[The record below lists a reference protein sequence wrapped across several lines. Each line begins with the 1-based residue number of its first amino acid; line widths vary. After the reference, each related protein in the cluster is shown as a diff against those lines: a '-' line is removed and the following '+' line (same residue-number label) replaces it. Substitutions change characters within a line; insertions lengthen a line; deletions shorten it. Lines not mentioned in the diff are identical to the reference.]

1 MKMIYATGDFH
12 GNTFRFRPQY
22 FLEKAEMSK
31 DVYMGTQCGVID
43 GVSIL
48 LAYQLVCIYNENK
61 RNGGLAVWSAPQI
74 PA

>member
-1 MKMIYATGDFH
+1 
-12 GNTFRFRPQY
+12 
-22 FLEKAEMSK
+22 
-31 DVYMGTQCGVID
+31 MGAQCGVID

-61 RNGGLAVWSAPQI
+61 RNGGFAAWNVPQI

>member
-12 GNTFRFRPQY
+12 GNTFRFQPQC

-31 DVYMGTQCGVID
+31 DDYMRTQCGAID

-61 RNGGLAVWSAPQI
+61 RNGGLAAWNVPQI